1 MPRRMRPRT
10 AVMLGISLRT
20 DWAVASIRYGRVGA
34 VGPRLRDMEG
44 RLVAARKSLMV
55 RSLGLPSVIRTPERE
70 MRDKER

>member
-34 VGPRLRDMEG
+34 AGPRLRDMEG
-44 RLVAARKSLMV
+44 QLVARKSLMV
-55 RSLGLPSVIRTPERE
+55 RSLDLSSVIRKLERE